1 MLVDKDSYCNT
12 LVMKHHINTSTYQQV
27 DLNSDKRVFN
37 NLKLLIKKYKSCLT
51 KNETKYILDSN
62 WTSSIF
68 TYYQRCIS
76 L

>member
-1 MLVDKDSYCNT
+1 MDKDSYCNT
-12 LVMKHHINTSTYQQV
+12 LVMKHHINTITYQQV

-51 KNETKYILDSN
+51 KSETKYILDSN
-62 WTSSIF
+62 WTSSVF
-68 TYYQRCIS
+68 TYYQRYIS

>member
-1 MLVDKDSYCNT
+1 MDKDSYCST

-51 KNETKYILDSN
+51 KSETKYILDSN
-62 WTSSIF
+62 WTSSVF
-68 TYYQRCIS
+68 TYYQRYIS
-76 L
+76 P

>member
-1 MLVDKDSYCNT
+1 MDKDSYCNA

-68 TYYQRCIS
+68 TYYQRYIS